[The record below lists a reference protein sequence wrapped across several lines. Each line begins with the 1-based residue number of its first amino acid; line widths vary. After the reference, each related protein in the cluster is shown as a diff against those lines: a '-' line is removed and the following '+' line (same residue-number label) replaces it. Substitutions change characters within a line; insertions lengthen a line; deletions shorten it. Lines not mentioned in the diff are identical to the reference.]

1 MAGSGNRIAATAR
14 LTQREVSVHDE
25 ESFGR
30 YVMGAYPGLLRRAR
44 LLVGD
49 HGHAEDL
56 VQVSLESV
64 YAHWR
69 RVRQPDAYLRTVM
82 ARKVIGWNARRWNNE
97 LPTDPVPDPACVVGP
112 AGDPDLSASV
122 RQALMTL
129 PPEQRAVVV
138 LRYFDDC
145 SEAEIA
151 VALGCS
157 TGTVKSRASRA
168 LAALRTNGLLAEEGQ
183 MR

>member
-1 MAGSGNRIAATAR
+1 MS
-14 LTQREVSVHDE
+14 DE

-30 YVMGAYPGLLRRAR
+30 YVVEAYPALLRRAR

-49 HGHAEDL
+49 YGLAEDL
-56 VQVSLESV
+56 VQVSLVS
-64 YAHWR
+64 AHTHWR
-69 RVRQPDAYLRTVM
+69 RVGQPDAYLRTVM
-82 ARKVIGWNARRWNNE
+82 ARKVIGWRARRWHGE
-97 LPTDPVPDPACVVGP
+97 VPTDPLPDVADGSDRAVDC
-112 AGDPDLSASV
+112 DLGGTV

-145 SEAEIA
+145 SEADIA
-151 VALGCS
+151 AALKCS

-168 LAALRTNGLLAEEGQ
+168 LAALRASGLLAEEGQ

>member
-1 MAGSGNRIAATAR
+1 
-14 LTQREVSVHDE
+14 VSVE

-30 YVMGAYPGLLRRAR
+30 YVIEAYPALLRRAR

-49 HGHAEDL
+49 YGHAEDL
-56 VQVSLESV
+56 VQVSLASA
-64 YAHWR
+64 YTHWR
-69 RVRQPDAYLRTVM
+69 LVRQPDAYLRTVM
-82 ARKVIGWNARRWNNE
+82 ARKAIGWRARRWHGE
-97 LPTDPVPDPACVVGP
+97 LPTDRLPDLADGSDR
-112 AGDPDLSASV
+112 AGDFDLGGAV
-122 RQALMTL
+122 RQALMSL

-145 SEAEIA
+145 SEADIA
-151 VALGCS
+151 AALKCS

-168 LAALRTNGLLAEEGQ
+168 LVALRANGLLAEEGQ

>member
-1 MAGSGNRIAATAR
+1 MP
-14 LTQREVSVHDE
+14 DE

-30 YVMGAYPGLLRRAR
+30 YVIESYPMLLRRAR

-49 HGHAEDL
+49 YGHAEDL
-56 VQVSLESV
+56 VQVSLASA
-64 YAHWR
+64 YTHWR

-82 ARKVIGWNARRWNNE
+82 TRKAIGWRARRWHGE
-97 LPTDPVPDPACVVGP
+97 LPTDPMPDTVDGSDGT
-112 AGDPDLSASV
+112 GDLDLGGAV

-129 PPEQRAVVV
+129 PSEQRAVVV

-145 SEAEIA
+145 SEADIA
-151 VALGCS
+151 AALKCS

-168 LAALRTNGLLAEEGQ
+168 LAALRASGLLAEEGQ

>member
-1 MAGSGNRIAATAR
+1 MR
-14 LTQREVSVHDE
+14 DE

-30 YVMGAYPGLLRRAR
+30 YVMGAYPALLRRAR

-56 VQVSLESV
+56 VQVSLESA

-69 RVRQPDAYLRTVM
+69 RVEAPDAYLRTVM
-82 ARKVIGWNARRWNNE
+82 TRKVVGWRARRWNGE
-97 LPTDPVPDPACVVGP
+97 LPTHPLPET
-112 AGDPDLSASV
+112 AGADAVSDSDLSASV
-122 RQALMTL
+122 RQALLSL

-151 VALGCS
+151 AALGCS

-168 LAALRTNGLLAEEGQ
+168 LAALRANGLLAEEGQ

>member
-1 MAGSGNRIAATAR
+1 MR
-14 LTQREVSVHDE
+14 DE

-30 YVMGAYPGLLRRAR
+30 YVMEAYPDLVRRAV

-56 VQVSLESV
+56 VQISLASV

-69 RVRQPDAYLRTVM
+69 RVREPDAYVRTVM
-82 ARKVIGWNARRWNNE
+82 TRKAIGWRIRRWHSE
-97 LPTDPVPDPACVVGP
+97 LPTDPLPEA
-112 AGDPDLSASV
+112 AGGADWLAECDLSSVV
-122 RQALMTL
+122 RQALMAL

-145 SEAEIA
+145 SEADIA
-151 VALGCS
+151 AALQCS

-168 LAALRTNGLLAEEGQ
+168 LVALRTNGLLTEEGH

>member
-1 MAGSGNRIAATAR
+1 M
-14 LTQREVSVHDE
+14 HDE
-25 ESFGR
+25 EGFGR
-30 YVMGAYPGLLRRAR
+30 YVMEAYPRLLRRAV

-56 VQVSLESV
+56 VQLSLVSV
-64 YAHWR
+64 YSRWR
-69 RVRQPDAYLRTVM
+69 WVREPDAYARTVM
-82 ARKVIGWNARRWNNE
+82 ARKATGWRARRWHGE
-97 LPTDPVPDPACVVGP
+97 LPTYPLPEVRDAADSLRES
-112 AGDPDLSASV
+112 DLSTVV
-122 RQALMTL
+122 RQALQAL

-151 VALGCS
+151 AALKCS
-157 TGTVKSRASRA
+157 TGTVKSRAARA
-168 LAALRTNGLLAEEGQ
+168 LASLRTNGLLAEEGQ

>member
-1 MAGSGNRIAATAR
+1 VH
-14 LTQREVSVHDE
+14 LHDE

-30 YVMGAYPGLLRRAR
+30 YVMSAYPALLRRAR

-49 HGHAEDL
+49 HGLAEDL

-69 RVRQPDAYLRTVM
+69 RVREPDAYVRTVM
-82 ARKVIGWNARRWNNE
+82 ARKVIGWRARRWNSE
-97 LPTDPVPDPACVVGP
+97 LPTDPLPDSGS
-112 AGDPDLSASV
+112 GTDDLDLASSV
-122 RQALMTL
+122 RQALMSL

-145 SEAEIA
+145 SEADIA
-151 VALGCS
+151 TVLGCS
-157 TGTVKSRASRA
+157 TGTVKSRAARA
-168 LAALRTNGLLAEEGQ
+168 LATLRANGLLAEEGQ
-183 MR
+183 MQ

>member
-1 MAGSGNRIAATAR
+1 MRK
-14 LTQREVSVHDE
+14 EVTLRDE

-56 VQVSLESV
+56 VQVSLESA

-69 RVRQPDAYLRTVM
+69 RVQQPDAYLRTVM
-82 ARKVIGWNARRWNNE
+82 TRKLIGWRARRWNGE
-97 LPTDPVPDPACVVGP
+97 LPTYPLPETQGAEVG
-112 AGDPDLSASV
+112 GDFDLSSGV
-122 RQALMTL
+122 RQALMSL

-138 LRYFDDC
+138 LRYLDDC

-151 VALGCS
+151 AALGCS
-157 TGTVKSRASRA
+157 AGTVKSRASRA
-168 LAALRTNGLLAEEGQ
+168 LAALRANGLLAEEGQ

>member
-1 MAGSGNRIAATAR
+1 MPDG
-14 LTQREVSVHDE
+14 

-30 YVMGAYPGLLRRAR
+30 YVIEAYPALLRRAR

-56 VQVSLESV
+56 VQVSLVSV
-64 YAHWR
+64 YTHWR
-69 RVRQPDAYLRTVM
+69 SVRQPDAYLRTVM
-82 ARKVIGWNARRWNNE
+82 ARKAIGWRARRWHGE
-97 LPTDPVPDPACVVGP
+97 LPTDPLPDSADGSGR
-112 AGDPDLSASV
+112 AEDFDLGGAV
-122 RQALMTL
+122 RQALMSL
-129 PPEQRAVVV
+129 PPEQRAVMV

-145 SEAEIA
+145 TEADIA
-151 VALGCS
+151 AALKCS

-168 LAALRTNGLLAEEGQ
+168 LAALRAGGLLAEEGQ

>member
-1 MAGSGNRIAATAR
+1 MP
-14 LTQREVSVHDE
+14 EE

-30 YVMGAYPGLLRRAR
+30 YVIEAYPALLRRAR

-56 VQVSLESV
+56 VQVSLASA
-64 YAHWR
+64 YPHWR
-69 RVRQPDAYLRTVM
+69 LVRQPDAYLRTVM
-82 ARKVIGWNARRWNNE
+82 ARKAIGWRARRWHRE
-97 LPTDPVPDPACVVGP
+97 LPTNPLPDPADRSDR
-112 AGDPDLSASV
+112 AGDFDLGGAV

-129 PPEQRAVVV
+129 PAEQRAVVV

-145 SEAEIA
+145 SEADIA
-151 VALGCS
+151 AALKCS

-168 LAALRTNGLLAEEGQ
+168 LAALRAGGLLAEEGQ